1 MKKTITFLACLIIS
15 IGMTYGLGVVH
26 GKIADKT
33 SGNTLSGVNVRLLNT
48 NKGASS
54 DQDGNYKIELESGIQ
69 LIEFSYVGYENII
82 RTINIKDGNT
92 IELNIQ
98 MISTVLSID
107 ELVVTAS
114 RIPEYMTEI
123 PGRIEVVSLKDIKAT
138 SAKSVDELLTQ
149 TSGVIVDR
157 SLGIFSKSVVGIRG
171 IAGGE
176 QGRILV
182 LQNGV
187 PINKTDGGS
196 VNWNRINVNDI
207 QKIEIFKGPGSSIYG
222 SNAMGGVI
230 NILTKKN
237 TTKGVHGFVST
248 DYGTF
253 NTFSQN
259 ISIGGKLKDGA
270 KGLYW
275 GLTANNRT
283 SNGYISVPDSL
294 IDETVI
300 ASGLKEKGITA
311 RIGYDLDEKN
321 NVEIEY
327 NYYDDERGRGEKI
340 QTEQIR
346 EFDTHFLRGKWQ
358 GSKGVMKWDIS
369 SFYQF
374 ENYLDIREKFSK
386 NKYSRWDVNSE
397 RKEMGALANV
407 VADLY
412 HHRLIFGTDF
422 RNGSVDGAD
431 VYQTSTDIVRNI
443 GSMDNFALYAQ
454 DKYSITEALK
464 LTAGV
469 RFDMINFHD
478 GEFRIDGMTSETD
491 FMAGFTGNLEEHN
504 WSAFTPKA
512 AVHYTINNQVNTY
525 VAWSKGFRAPTL
537 DDLCRSGLI
546 SGGFKLANP
555 NLGPESVN
563 SFEWGMNM
571 NISQKLKM
579 MSSIYFMKGQD
590 FMYYLNTGDFVMG
603 GKKPVLQ
610 KANITE
616 VSLMGID
623 LDLKYQLNEK
633 LNLYANYTFTKSKI
647 KKFDE
652 QPELEGKALT
662 YTPKHMINT
671 GFGYEDKIVNFSV
684 NFHYQ
689 DKRYRDDS
697 NTDVL
702 KGYSTFDAK
711 LWKEVKCVNIKWI
724 KSWNFTLDVSNL
736 MDKTYLVYSDQISI
750 GRFITGGISI
760 SF

>member
-1 MKKTITFLACLIIS
+1 MKKTITLFACLMFS
-15 IGMTYGLGVVH
+15 IGITYGSGLVH
-26 GKIADKT
+26 GKIIDKIN
-33 SGNTLSGVNVRLLNT
+33 SNTLSGVNIQVLGSK
-48 NKGASS
+48 KGVSS
-54 DQDGNYKIELESGIQ
+54 DQNGNYKIELEAGIHQ
-69 LIEFSYVGYENII
+69 IEFSYLGYENIL
-82 RTINIKDGNT
+82 RTINIKDGNN
-92 IELNIQ
+92 IEINIQ
-98 MISTVLSID
+98 MISTALSMD
-107 ELVVTAS
+107 EVVVTAS

-123 PGRIEVVSLKDIKAT
+123 PGRIEVIGLKEVKAS

-149 TSGVIVDR
+149 SSGVVVDR
-157 SLGIFSKSVVGIRG
+157 SLGIFSKSIVGIRG
-171 IAGGE
+171 IGGGE

-237 TTKGVHGFVST
+237 TSKGVHGFVSAN
-248 DYGTF
+248 YGTF

-259 ISIGGKLKDGA
+259 ISIGGKINDGA
-270 KGLYW
+270 KGFYW
-275 GLTANNRT
+275 DLTANNRT
-283 SNGYISVPDSL
+283 SDGYISVPDSL
-294 IDETVI
+294 IDETVV
-300 ASGLKEKGITA
+300 ASNLKEKGITA
-311 RIGYDLDEKN
+311 RIGYHFDEKN

-327 NYYDDERGRGEKI
+327 NYSLDERGRGEKI
-340 QTEQIR
+340 RTEQIR

-358 GSKGVMKWDIS
+358 GSEGIMSWNLS

-374 ENYLDIREKFSK
+374 ENYLDIREKLSK
-386 NKYSRWDVNSE
+386 GNYSHWDVSSD
-397 RKEMGALANV
+397 RKEIGALANL

-412 HHRLIFGTDF
+412 RHRLTFGTDYKD
-422 RNGSVDGAD
+422 GSVNGAD

-443 GSMDNFALYAQ
+443 GSMNNFALYAQ
-454 DKYSITEALK
+454 DKYSITETLK
-464 LTAGV
+464 FTAGI
-469 RFDMINFHD
+469 RFDMIKFHD
-478 GEFRIDGMTSETD
+478 GEFRIDEMTSATD
-491 FMAGFTGNLEEHN
+491 FMADFVGKLEEHN

-512 AVHYTINNQVNTY
+512 AIHYSINNQVNTY

-546 SGGFKLANP
+546 SGGFKLASP

-571 NISQKLKM
+571 NIDHKLKIM
-579 MSSIYFMKGQD
+579 PSIYFMKGQD
-590 FMYYLNTGDFVMG
+590 FMYYLHTGDFVMG
-603 GKKPVLQ
+603 GKKAVLR

-616 VSLMGID
+616 VSLKGID
-623 LDLKYQLNEK
+623 LDIKYQLNNQ
-633 LNLYANYTFTKSKI
+633 LNLYTNYTFTKSEI

-652 QPELEGKALT
+652 QPDLEGKALT
-662 YTPKHMINT
+662 YTPKHMINA
-671 GFGYEDKIVNFSV
+671 GFAFEDKMINFSV

-689 DKRYRDDS
+689 DKRFRDDA
-697 NTDVL
+697 NTEEIE
-702 KGYSTFDAK
+702 GYSTLDAK
-711 LWKEVKCVNIKWI
+711 LWKEIKCEHINWI
-724 KSWNFTLDVSNL
+724 KNLNITLDISNL

-750 GRFITGGISI
+750 GRFITGGISL

>member
-1 MKKTITFLACLIIS
+1 MA
-15 IGMTYGLGVVH
+15 LGSGNVH
-26 GKIADKT
+26 GKIVNKT
-33 SGNTLSGVNVRLLNT
+33 TGEVLSGVNIKLLNSQ
-48 NKGASS
+48 KGVIS
-54 DQDGNYKIELESGIQ
+54 DQNGFYKIELEAGTQ
-69 LIEFSYVGYENII
+69 QIEFTFMGYENIL
-82 RTINIKDGNT
+82 RTVNVRDGSNI
-92 IELNIQ
+92 EMNIQ
-98 MISTVLSID
+98 MISTALSMD
-107 ELVVTAS
+107 EVVVTAS

-123 PGRIEVVSLKDIKAT
+123 PGRIEVISLKDIQST

-149 TSGVIVDR
+149 TSGVTVDR

-171 IAGGE
+171 ITGGE

-207 QKIEIFKGPGSSIYG
+207 QKVEIFKGPGSSIYG

-237 TTKGVHGFVST
+237 ITKGVHGFASA

-259 ISIGGKLKDGA
+259 ISVGGKMNDGA
-270 KGLYW
+270 KGYYW
-275 GLTANNRT
+275 GITANNR
-283 SNGYISVPDSL
+283 SSDGYISVPDSL

-300 ASGLKEKGITA
+300 ASSLKERGITA
-311 RIGYDLDEKN
+311 RVGYDFDDKN
-321 NVEIEY
+321 NIEIEY

-340 QTEQIR
+340 QTEQFR
-346 EFDTHFLRGKWQ
+346 EYDTHFLRAKWQ
-358 GSKGVMKWDIS
+358 GSKGVLNWNLS

-386 NKYSRWDVNSE
+386 NIYTRWDVDSD
-397 RKEMGALANV
+397 RKEMGTYANL
-407 VADLY
+407 VANLY
-412 HHRLIFGTDF
+412 RHRITFGADYK
-422 RNGSVDGAD
+422 NGKVNGAD

-443 GSMDNFALYAQ
+443 GSMNNFAFYAQ
-454 DKYSITEALK
+454 DKITITESLK
-464 LTAGV
+464 LTAGI

-491 FMAGFTGNLEEHN
+491 FMEDFVGKLEEHN
-504 WSAFTPKA
+504 WNAFTPKA
-512 AVHYTINNQVNTY
+512 AIHYQISNDINTY
-525 VAWSKGFRAPTL
+525 AAWSKGFRAPTL

-546 SGGFKLANP
+546 SGGFKLASP

-571 NISQKLKM
+571 NIGSKLKIM
-579 MSSIYFMKGQD
+579 PSIYFMKGQD
-590 FMYYLNTGDFVMG
+590 FMYYLHTGDYVFG
-603 GKKPVLQ
+603 GRKPVMQ

-616 VSLMGID
+616 VTLAGTDID
-623 LDLKYQLNEK
+623 VKYQLSEK
-633 LNLYANYTFTKSKI
+633 LSLYANYTYTKSEI
-647 KKFDE
+647 KKFEE

-662 YTPKHMINT
+662 YTPKHMLNT
-671 GFGYEDKIVNFSV
+671 GFSLEDQIINFSV

-689 DKRYRDDS
+689 DKRYRDDA
-697 NTDVL
+697 NTDEL
-702 KGYSTFDAK
+702 AGYSTFDAK
-711 LWKEVKCVNIKWI
+711 LWKEIKCVNIKWV
-724 KSWNFTLDVSNL
+724 KSWNLTLDISNL
-736 MDKTYLVYSDQISI
+736 MDKTYMVYSDQISI
-750 GRFITGGISI
+750 GRFITGGLRL